1 MANIWRKDDNVKEQP
16 KRNIMDLSFQ
26 NNLTTQF
33 GKLVPVFCKEF
44 IPGDSFSIKPTF
56 SLKFQPMVF
65 PIQTRMRAHLHFF
78 KVRNRNLWKDWEDF
92 IAKNKEN
99 LDPPYLDT
107 AVTKPTTGSLLD
119 YLGVPTTIYST
130 GYGSSAY
137 EFELRGANGS
147 RPFVVPASVMPRP
160 YSTNTGW
167 WPANIDYTYFIPYVL
182 SRLSLLQT
190 YNSGF
195 SYNTIANLDSA
206 NLEGYYS
213 LWYVDGDLNLLK
225 DMSRLSLS
233 VGTTESLGTD
243 VNTYLSQ
250 TAISEQPE
258 LFDTVYDGSGTVN
271 SRDENTSPRYKSF
284 ALVLFGED
292 GSPLQLL
299 NTYQLSNQG
308 KIDFDLSS
316 LDTSLS
322 FSKAVLLCQ
331 NFWQAVYVDESLD
344 GKTFNFGLADNQTD
358 LISLYAT
365 KLTYELNSDVNVPET
380 PEVVDID
387 DYNSPYWRTTQL
399 TDLRER
405 IKLSALPCRAYE
417 QIYNSFYRNAEN
429 NPYILNGVPEYNKYM
444 PTDEG
449 GVDANLYDFYY
460 RNWEDDF
467 LTTSLQQP
475 QAGIAPLVG
484 LTGTAGSA
492 TVTLADADGNTSEA
506 TAQYDEEGN
515 VISVSFANNTSLT
528 AALADAVTYGIS
540 INDLRNV
547 NAFQRWLEAKA
558 RGGYKYR
565 DVIETMFGISVRYDT
580 LDMPEFIG
588 GTSID
593 IMVNQISQTTPTETS
608 PLGDYAGQAA
618 GIGSGETINEY
629 FDEHGFVIGILS
641 VVPVPNYSQLL
652 PKHFIKRDAFDYYFP
667 QFGHIG
673 MQPIKY
679 NEVCPVQAYQE
690 STEQSNVL
698 DETFGYQRAWY
709 DYLASTDEVHGE
721 FRTNLRNFVMNRTFD
736 VKPELVNDFLT
747 VDPSQLNDVFAIQD
761 DSYDKILGQI
771 YFDVKAKRPIPLYG
785 IPKLE

>member
-1 MANIWRKDDNVKEQP
+1 MADIWRKDDNVKEQP

-44 IPGDSFSIKPTF
+44 IPGDSFSITPTF
-56 SLKFQPMVF
+56 SLKFQPLVF

-107 AVTKPTTGSLLD
+107 AVTKPITGSLLD
-119 YLGVPTTIYST
+119 YLGVPTTLVGDYGASGVDYDQLKMTPFTADGFSFTHNSST
-130 GYGSSAY
+130 TNIPETIDGLKDLYLGLTDFTSVSASTTNIGLLSSAIPV
-137 EFELRGANGS
+137 EDILVTSTKKMFVSFKNDNGN
-147 RPFVVPASVMPRP
+147 AS
-160 YSTNTGW
+160 
-167 WPANIDYTYFIPYVL
+167 
-182 SRLSLLQT
+182 
-190 YNSGF
+190 
-195 SYNTIANLDSA
+195 
-206 NLEGYYS
+206 
-213 LWYVDGDLNLLK
+213 NLLSPLTS
-225 DMSRLSLS
+225 DNGDIVRPLPVSDLYTGNFIYGIFTYDDADFSV
-233 VGTTESLGTD
+233 VGT
-243 VNTYLSQ
+243 
-250 TAISEQPE
+250 
-258 LFDTVYDGSGTVN
+258 
-271 SRDENTSPRYKSF
+271 
-284 ALVLFGED
+284 
-292 GSPLQLL
+292 
-299 NTYQLSNQG
+299 QLSYSSPIVIPSVEDNRV
-308 KIDFDLSS
+308 IFDFSS
-316 LDTSLS
+316 LDYLPSAAYKYFRILS
-322 FSKAVLLCQ
+322 FKPIGWRPQ
-331 NFWQAVYVDESLD
+331 NSGTTYALTASIYKNAHISFESD
-344 GKTFNFGLADNQTD
+344 
-358 LISLYAT
+358 
-365 KLTYELNSDVNVPET
+365 SDVFDITPET
-380 PEVVDID
+380 
-387 DYNSPYWRTTQL
+387 SPYWSSYTPANV
-399 TDLRER
+399 RER

-467 LTTSLQQP
+467 MTTALQQP

-484 LTGTAGSA
+484 LTGTAGTA
-492 TVTLADADGNTSEA
+492 TVTLEDDLGNTSEA
-506 TAQYDEEGN
+506 QASYDEEGTVTAIN
-515 VISVSFANNTSLT
+515 YINGSSLT
-528 AALADAVTYGIS
+528 EALADAVTYGIS

-565 DVIETMFGISVRYDT
+565 DVIETMFGITVRYDT

-588 GTSID
+588 GASLD
-593 IMVNQISQTTPTETS
+593 IMVNQISQTTPTENS
-608 PLGDYAGQAA
+608 PLGDYAGQAS
-618 GIGSGETINEY
+618 GIGTGQTINEY

-652 PKHFIKRDAFDYYFP
+652 PKHFTKRDAFDYYFP

-679 NEVCPVQAYQE
+679 NEICPVQAYQD
-690 STEQSNVL
+690 STEQNNVL

-721 FRTNLRNFVMNRTFD
+721 FRTTLRNFVLNRTFD
-736 VKPELVNDFLT
+736 IKPELSKEFLT
-747 VDPSQLNDVFAIQD
+747 VDPKQLNDVFAIQD
-761 DSYDKILGQI
+761 ENYDKIMGQI

-785 IPKLE
+785 IPRLE

>member
-44 IPGDSFSIKPTF
+44 IPGDSFSIQPTF

-119 YLGVPTTIYST
+119 YLGVPTTIS
-130 GYGSSAY
+130 GNYGNVVYEGSYTPETRVNYVVDDVTVNILGSYQSA
-137 EFELRGANGS
+137 
-147 RPFVVPASVMPRP
+147 P
-160 YSTNTGW
+160 
-167 WPANIDYTYFIPYVL
+167 I
-182 SRLSLLQT
+182 SL
-190 YNSGF
+190 
-195 SYNTIANLDSA
+195 
-206 NLEGYYS
+206 
-213 LWYVDGDLNLLK
+213 
-225 DMSRLSLS
+225 
-233 VGTTESLGTD
+233 
-243 VNTYLSQ
+243 
-250 TAISEQPE
+250 
-258 LFDTVYDGSGTVN
+258 DTVFVN
-271 SRDENTSPRYKSF
+271 LRNKLGQSISFSRAASPSNTQFSAFPVEF
-284 ALVLFGED
+284 TGADD
-292 GSPLQLL
+292 GSPISITL
-299 NTYQLSNQG
+299 NHPSAYRLHEESYTSGSFTYDFHSPIPRENANIAGVSFILEVSSGGILTNIYSLSN
-308 KIDFDLSS
+308 KIETISSFDSS
-316 LDTSLS
+316 
-322 FSKAVLLCQ
+322 
-331 NFWQAVYVDESLD
+331 
-344 GKTFNFGLADNQTD
+344 KTYYFITPVQWN
-358 LISLYAT
+358 LIYT
-365 KLTYELNSDVNVPET
+365 KLNGGSATGESVTVYNSSEIDYSFNYSVGRSQ
-380 PEVVDID
+380 VVDID
-387 DYNSPYWRTTQL
+387 DSTSPYWRSGSTS
-399 TDLRER
+399 DSRER

-467 LTTSLQQP
+467 LTTALQQP

-484 LTGTAGSA
+484 LTGTAGTA
-492 TVTLADADGNTSEA
+492 TVTLADEDGNTSEA
-506 TAQYDEEGN
+506 TASYDEEGN
-515 VISVSFANNTSLT
+515 VTSVAFANSTSLT
-528 AALADAVTYGIS
+528 EALADAVQYGIS

-593 IMVNQISQTTPTETS
+593 IFVNQISQTVPTETS
-608 PLGDYAGQAA
+608 PLGDYAGQA
-618 GIGSGETINEY
+618 SGVGTGQTINEY

-652 PKHFIKRDAFDYYFP
+652 PKYFIKRDAFDYYFP

-679 NEVCPVQAYQE
+679 DEVCPVQSYQE
-690 STEQSNVL
+690 STDQSNVL

-736 VKPELVNDFLT
+736 VKPELVKEFLT

>member
-119 YLGVPTTIYST
+119 YLGVPTTLVGRYGRTEVLPDLDVSTRVALAYDLGVDSPFTFTSVSESTSYST
-130 GYGSSAY
+130 YKTAIDGISIGDDFIPARVAVKQSSYTYCVPLDLSGYNFLDTIRLEVSFGDIKALHYKYPASTDGLSWYSPLPVDTNIHRGEFLRVLAVSDGKIVHISAPIFTD
-137 EFELRGANGS
+137 EGTFFELPSSYQNSVLYLIYPGTNYVQYGA
-147 RPFVVPASVMPRP
+147 
-160 YSTNTGW
+160 YSGPSSNVSFFGQ
-167 WPANIDYTYFIPYVL
+167 DL
-182 SRLSLLQT
+182 K
-190 YNSGF
+190 
-195 SYNTIANLDSA
+195 NLDLHIQVST
-206 NLEGYYS
+206 
-213 LWYVDGDLNLLK
+213 V
-225 DMSRLSLS
+225 
-233 VGTTESLGTD
+233 TD
-243 VNTYLSQ
+243 
-250 TAISEQPE
+250 
-258 LFDTVYDGSGTVN
+258 
-271 SRDENTSPRYKSF
+271 
-284 ALVLFGED
+284 
-292 GSPLQLL
+292 
-299 NTYQLSNQG
+299 
-308 KIDFDLSS
+308 
-316 LDTSLS
+316 
-322 FSKAVLLCQ
+322 AV
-331 NFWQAVYVDESLD
+331 E
-344 GKTFNFGLADNQTD
+344 
-358 LISLYAT
+358 
-365 KLTYELNSDVNVPET
+365 
-380 PEVVDID
+380 DID
-387 DYNSPYWRTTQL
+387 DTTSPYWRSGATV
-399 TDLRER
+399 DLRER

-429 NPYILNGVPEYNKYM
+429 NPYILNGVPEYNKYV

-467 LTTSLQQP
+467 LTTALQQP

-484 LTGTAGSA
+484 LTGTAGTA
-492 TVTLADADGNTSEA
+492 TVTLADEDGNTSEA
-506 TAQYDEEGN
+506 TASYDEEGN
-515 VISVSFANNTSLT
+515 VTSVAFANSTSLT
-528 AALADAVTYGIS
+528 EALADAVQYGIS

-565 DVIETMFGISVRYDT
+565 DVIETMFGITVRYDT

-593 IMVNQISQTTPTETS
+593 IMVNQISQTVPTETS

-618 GIGSGETINEY
+618 GIGTGQTINEY
-629 FDEHGFVIGILS
+629 FDEHGFIIGILS

-679 NEVCPVQAYQE
+679 NEVCPVQSYQD
-690 STEQSNVL
+690 STEQNNTL

-736 VKPELVNDFLT
+736 TKPELVKEFLT
-747 VDPSQLNDVFAIQD
+747 VDPSQLNDVFAIRD

-771 YFDVKAKRPIPLYG
+771 FFDVKAKRPIPLYG